1 MDSSTHDQPLDPRC
15 REAHPEHIGVGGID
29 YERNDVAA
37 RKYSESERSANRR
50 DKKGAPY
57 VFFGG
62 VKYRPQ
68 PHYDNFIASTIQQ
81 HKPQPPKR
89 RQRAYGHPDE
99 QTHP

>member
-89 RQRAYGHPDE
+89 RQRAYGRLDE
-99 QTHP
+99 QTHT